1 MYSTKIVTMSIF
13 ICVIP
18 VVEETCHIDDDE
30 AASLKI
36 NIRHQRFHERHQ
48 PGANGR
54 LDLQDILRWQVQH
67 RSHLADLSAV
77 GGGGAQSDQLPV
89 VELTSLCRL
98 LIGLDGSNQQ
108 CAARSL
114 GAGSVDKLGKPHQQ
128 PPGVIAN
135 RSHREE
141 AVAAFLP
148 KYLTGDKSTLRLI
161 SAEFHRNLAMYAVR
175 SSDDTNDGVRVQLL
189 APLAADRAR
198 NPPTSSSLA
207 DQKRVRSLRVCC
219 SLRSLRPALV
229 SRCLPRSLADGKA
242 CLLARSSR
250 TASRQPLSTAARV
263 FTSSLRW
270 LLLGGRSAATA
281 TGTATSESVNVDEI
295 DAYVLIA
302 GQRPDYGTQSSC
314 GAT

>member
-1 MYSTKIVTMSIF
+1 MSIF
-13 ICVIP
+13 ISVVVP
-18 VVEETCHIDDDE
+18 VVEQTADIDDGE

-36 NIRHQRFHERHQ
+36 DIRYQSLHERHQ
-48 PGANGR
+48 PRTGGGLNF
-54 LDLQDILRWQVQH
+54 QNILRWQVQH
-67 RSHLADLSAV
+67 GSHSADLSAV
-77 GGGGAQSDQLPV
+77 GRGGTQTDQLPV
-89 VELTSLCRL
+89 VELPGLRRL
-98 LIGLDGSNQQ
+98 LIGFDRGNQQ
-108 CAARSL
+108 RAARRL
-114 GAGSVDKLGKPHQQ
+114 GAGPVDQLGKLHQQ
-128 PPGVIAN
+128 PAGMIAN
-135 RSHREE
+135 RPHREE
-141 AVAAFLP
+141 AGTAFLP
-148 KYLTGDKSTLRLI
+148 QDLAGGKPTLRLI
-161 SAEFHRNLAMYAVR
+161 GSELHRNLAAYAVR

-207 DQKRVRSLRVCC
+207 DQKRVRSL
-219 SLRSLRPALV
+219 L
-229 SRCLPRSLADGKA
+229 
-242 CLLARSSR
+242 
-250 TASRQPLSTAARV
+250 LSTAARV